1 MPPVGKTEKHQ
12 RMHLVRINLEKSF
25 DYILRHDTVCKNN
38 FINVMQTPR
47 VQNLSFNI
55 GVGDKA
61 VTDRKQVIPALFAL
75 ELVTGQRPNITR
87 ARKSIDKF
95 GLRRQMPIGAKV
107 TSRGK
112 NMYSFLGECINPVT
126 KMPIL
131 TSGYLRNFF
140 GTGVNEGGAKRGGG
154 GDDLGCESAPGLITE
169 NAWQTHAPDSLP
181 NATVCVGNETQSLLS
196 LTKFGRVVWAQHHG
210 SENKL
215 KGKKS
220 LCAPDYVMDSG
231 AEHGNT
237 GSVTVGIPDLFVF
250 KSVERQYSKFDTLY
264 GADLTVRILNL
275 SPLGWT
281 PLQHLDGSHAP
292 WTTFPVC
299 QPIGDEKLQ
308 ILLRQ
313 EASVLIHGHIR
324 KKVSSSWNNLL
335 SGIALHTWGA
345 NLPPKKAQ
353 KNNPS

>member
-1 MPPVGKTEKHQ
+1 MQKSERKKAPKNA
-12 RMHLVRINLEKSF
+12 MHIVRINLEKSF

-112 NMYSFLGECINPVT
+112 KMYSFLGECINPVT

-140 GTGVNEGGAKRGGG
+140 GTVPEGGRSPKRGQASLGIQSWG
-154 GDDLGCESAPGLITE
+154 DLGSDSAPGLITE

-181 NATVCVGNETQSLLS
+181 NATV
-196 LTKFGRVVWAQHHG
+196 
-210 SENKL
+210 
-215 KGKKS
+215 
-220 LCAPDYVMDSG
+220 
-231 AEHGNT
+231 
-237 GSVTVGIPDLFVF
+237 
-250 KSVERQYSKFDTLY
+250 
-264 GADLTVRILNL
+264 
-275 SPLGWT
+275 
-281 PLQHLDGSHAP
+281 
-292 WTTFPVC
+292 
-299 QPIGDEKLQ
+299 
-308 ILLRQ
+308 
-313 EASVLIHGHIR
+313 
-324 KKVSSSWNNLL
+324 
-335 SGIALHTWGA
+335 
-345 NLPPKKAQ
+345 
-353 KNNPS
+353 